1 MNLDSLLKQV
11 KNLPLHRQ
19 QEVIDFVEFIYSR
32 ESRQAS
38 ERKDS
43 SNEADWSEETFK
55 LMSLGQALRGME
67 DEEELYT
74 EADLKERWQ

>member
-1 MNLDSLLKQV
+1 MNLDILLKQV

-32 ESRQAS
+32 ESKQAS

-43 SNEADWSEETFK
+43 STEVDWSEETFK
-55 LMSLGQALRGME
+55 SMSLGQALRGME
-67 DEEELYT
+67 DEEELYS
-74 EADLKERWQ
+74 ESDLKERWQ